1 MMLLQE
7 FQKTIN
13 HLEVQQYTVVLTI
26 IQDIHNAQT
35 EMAQK

>member
-7 FQKTIN
+7 FQKSTN
-13 HLEVQQYTVVLTI
+13 HLEVQKYTVVLTI